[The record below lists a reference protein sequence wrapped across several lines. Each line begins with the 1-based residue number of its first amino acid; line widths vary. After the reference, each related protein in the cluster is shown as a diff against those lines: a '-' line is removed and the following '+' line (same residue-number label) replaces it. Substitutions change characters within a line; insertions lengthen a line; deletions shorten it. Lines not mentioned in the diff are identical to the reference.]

1 MANSVT
7 MSIVEL
13 ILWYS
18 NHIRHLKTVGV
29 GNKTDHGTLVSQK
42 MIDSLSDRVDIIKA
56 KYYN

>member
-1 MANSVT
+1 MSNSVT

-42 MIDSLSDRVDIIKA
+42 MIDSLSNRVDAIKE
-56 KYYN
+56 KYHN